1 MPSVNTQWRSIDC
14 DLVVVG
20 SGAAGLA
27 AAVTAAFHGLK
38 VVVVE
43 KAPVFGGA
51 TAWSGGWMWAPGNPL
66 ARRAGIHEDPQQPRT
81 YLKNELGERYDA
93 ARVDAFLDNAPRM
106 VAFFEENTALQFAD
120 GNAIPDVHGK
130 VAGAGTQGHQVIA
143 APYDARELGGLN
155 KRLRKTMRE
164 TSFLGM
170 PIMAGADL
178 GAFLSMTRSPK
189 SFLHVTKRFLRHLR
203 DLAFHGRAMHLVNG
217 VALIGRLAK
226 SADDLKVQMIESAPA
241 KQLLLE
247 NGVVRGAIVS
257 TPTGDI
263 EIRAA
268 RGVVL
273 AAGGFPNDIARRKAL
288 FPRTPTGQE
297 HLALPPESCSGD
309 GITLGESAGG
319 LLDTRVASPAAWAPV
334 SRVPHPDGTVG
345 HFPHIIERG
354 KPGLIGVLS
363 NGQRFVN
370 EADGYYDYVAAM
382 VAQAP
387 QGEEVHSWLICDH
400 RFQRLY
406 GLGYARPFPVPV
418 GRFVRNG
425 YLKRGNTIEELATT
439 CGIPPSALAATVQR
453 FNDNARQGTDPDF
466 GRGSTPY
473 NRKMGD
479 PLHKGPNPCVAPIEQ
494 GPFYAVKVLPGSFG
508 TFAGLKT
515 NEHAQVVNA
524 NGKPIAGL
532 YAAGTDMASVMGG
545 FYPSGGIN
553 LGPAMTFGFIAG
565 RHAARATDDRHMST
579 VRQEEL
585 AAVC

>member
-1 MPSVNTQWRSIDC
+1 MASVNPCPQGRLDC
-14 DLVVVG
+14 DLLVVG
-20 SGAAGLA
+20 SGASGLA
-27 AAVTAAFHGLK
+27 AAVTAASHGLK
-38 VVVVE
+38 VIVVE
-43 KAPVFGGA
+43 KASTFGGA

-66 ARRAGIHEDPQQPRT
+66 ATRAGIHEDPQQPRT
-81 YLKNELGERYDA
+81 YLKNELGDRYDA
-93 ARVDAFLDNAPRM
+93 ERIDAFLDHAPEM
-106 VAFFEENTALQFAD
+106 VAFFEQHTALKFVD
-120 GNAIPDVHGK
+120 GNTIPDVHGK
-130 VAGAGTQGHQVIA
+130 VVGAATEGHQVIA
-143 APYDARELGGLN
+143 APYDARELGPLI

-226 SADDLKVQMIESAPA
+226 SADDLKVRLIESAPA
-241 KQLLLE
+241 RRLILE
-247 NGVVRGAIVS
+247 DGAVRGAWVGS
-257 TPTGDI
+257 PGGDI
-263 EIRAA
+263 EIRASK
-268 RGVVL
+268 GVVL
-273 AAGGFPNDIARRKAL
+273 AAGGFPNDVARRRAM

-309 GITLGESAGG
+309 GITLGESVGG
-319 LLDTRVASPAAWAPV
+319 ILVKDLASPAAWAPV
-334 SRVPHPDGTVG
+334 SRVRHGDGTIG

-363 NGQRFVN
+363 NGKRFVN
-370 EADGYYDYVAAM
+370 EADGYYDYVEAM
-382 VAQAP
+382 VALAP
-387 QGEEVHSWLICDH
+387 QGEEVCSWLVCDH

-406 GLGYARPFPVPV
+406 GLGHARPFPIPV

-425 YLKRGNTIEELATT
+425 YLLRGDTLEALAKA
-439 CGIPPSALAATVQR
+439 CGISPSGLAETVRR
-453 FNDNARQGTDPDF
+453 FNVHARHGADPDF

-515 NEHAQVVNA
+515 NGHAQVL
-524 NGKPIAGL
+524 GSGGRPIAGL
-532 YAAGTDMASVMGG
+532 YAVGTDMASVMGG

-553 LGPAMTFGFIAG
+553 LGPAMTFGYIAG
-565 RHAARATDDRHMST
+565 RHAAGAPGSR
-579 VRQEEL
+579 RQE
-585 AAVC
+585 AAPTAAITP